1 MSAIGALTEITGL
14 GTGPAALI
22 EDRELA
28 DGAPIP
34 VINPFTDREI
44 GATREAGTDVVDEA
58 VAAAAD
64 ALPAWAQTPPAQ
76 RAAVLRATADLIDRR
91 GDRIAALVT
100 AEMGMP
106 ITLSAATQQ
115 ALPATV
121 LRATADA
128 AESFPWE
135 QVADGAIVRRVAGGV
150 VAAITPWNMPVHQI
164 IAKVAAALAAGCTVV
179 LKPAEATPFDAA
191 LVRGC
196 FIDAGLPAGALAIV
210 NGTGPVTG
218 QALAAHPGI
227 AHVSFTGSVRAGR
240 AVAAAAA
247 ESLARTT
254 LELGG
259 KSPAVVLPD
268 ADLDAVVPRI
278 LTSGLVNSGQACNA
292 TSRLVVPAAHA
303 GHIEPLIDAALGRFV
318 FGDPTAPDTTH
329 GPLASAAH
337 ARRVLDRIDETRRVG
352 ARVIAGTGERLG
364 IGDSR
369 SFVSP
374 IVFGDLDPT
383 ATAVREEIFGPVLV
397 VQYYRDVAEAIA
409 LANDSQ
415 YGLSAEVWSA
425 DRDHALEVATRLE
438 VGQVK
443 VNGVRTRERP
453 AVPFGGLKNS
463 GYGRELGSAGIA
475 EFTEIQAVMA

>member
-1 MSAIGALTEITGL
+1 MTTIGEVGTLTDL
-14 GTGPAALI
+14 GIGPAALI
-22 EDRELA
+22 EDREVSA
-28 DGAPIP
+28 GAPIP

-44 GATREAGTDVVDEA
+44 GATREAGETVVDEA
-58 VAAAAD
+58 VAVAVG
-64 ALPAWAQTPPAQ
+64 ALPAWSQTPVAQ
-76 RAAVLRATADLIDRR
+76 RTAVLRATADLIDRR
-91 GDRIAALVT
+91 GERIAALVT

-106 ITLSAATQQ
+106 VMLSTATQQ
-115 ALPATV
+115 VLPATV

-135 QVADGAIVRRVAGGV
+135 ETSDGATVRRVAGGV

-196 FIDAGLPAGALAIV
+196 FLDAGLPAGALTIV

-218 QALAAHPGI
+218 QALAAHPDV
-227 AHVSFTGSVRAGR
+227 AHVSFTGSVRGGK

-278 LTSGLVNSGQACNA
+278 LASGLVNSGQACNA
-292 TSRLVVPAAHA
+292 TTRLVMPSAHA
-303 GHIEPLIDAALGRFV
+303 DRIETLIDAALARFV
-318 FGDPTAPDTTH
+318 FGDPTAPETTH

-337 ARRVLDRIDETRRVG
+337 ARRVLDHIDQTRRVG
-352 ARVIAGTGERLG
+352 ARVIAGTGEHLDLG
-364 IGDSR
+364 DCR

-383 ATAVREEIFGPVLV
+383 ASAVREEIFGPVLV
-397 VQYYRDVAEAIA
+397 VQYYRDVADAIA

-425 DRDHALEVATRLE
+425 ERDLAIDVAKHLD
-438 VGQVK
+438 VGQIK

-463 GYGRELGSAGIA
+463 GYGRELGGAGIS

>member
-1 MSAIGALTEITGL
+1 MSMGTIGDPPTIAGV
-14 GTGPAALI
+14 GPAALI
-22 EDRELA
+22 EGRSIP

-34 VINPFTDREI
+34 VVNPFTDREI
-44 GATREAGTDVVDEA
+44 GVTHEAGAALVDEA
-58 VAAAAD
+58 VAAAVA
-64 ALPAWAQTPPAQ
+64 ALPGWSRTPASR
-76 RAAVLRATADLIDRR
+76 RAAVLRSTADLIERPSH
-91 GDRIAALVT
+91 RIPAMVT
-100 AEMGMP
+100 DEMGMP
-106 ITLSAATQQ
+106 ITLSTVTQQ

-135 QVADGAIVRRVAGGV
+135 QTSDGTILRRVAGGV

-164 IAKVAAALAAGCTVV
+164 IAKVAAAFAAGCTVV
-179 LKPAEATPFDAA
+179 LKPSEATPFDAM
-191 LVRGC
+191 LVRRC
-196 FIDAGLPAGALAIV
+196 FIDAGLPAGAFAIV

-218 QALAAHPGI
+218 QALASHPDI
-227 AHVSFTGSVRAGR
+227 AHVSFTGSVRGGK
-240 AVAAAAA
+240 AVATAAV

-268 ADLDAVVPRI
+268 ADLDAVVPRV
-278 LTSGLVNSGQACNA
+278 LASGLVNSGQACNA
-292 TSRLVVPAAHA
+292 TSRLVLPAAHA
-303 GHIEPLIDAALGRFV
+303 GRIETLIDTALGHFV
-318 FGDPTAPDTTH
+318 FGDPTASETTH
-329 GPLASAAH
+329 GPLASPAH
-337 ARRVLDRIDETRRVG
+337 ARRVLDHVNRARQDG
-352 ARVIAGTGERLG
+352 ARVIAGTGSQLD

-383 ATAVREEIFGPVLV
+383 AAAVREEIFGPVLV
-397 VQYYRDVAEAIA
+397 AQYYHDVAEAIE

-425 DRDHALEVATRLE
+425 DRDHALEVATQLE

-453 AVPFGGLKNS
+453 TVPFGGVKKS
-463 GYGRELGSAGIA
+463 GHGRELGSAGIT
-475 EFTEIQAVMA
+475 EFTEIMAVMA